1 MAVGIDSKDFRGSSQ
16 VTIDFLDKSPPPHV
30 HVLLGG
36 YFFFIL
42 LPEKHDSFSEMEILD
57 KNFTSLLNVSCEKE
71 IIKWYSMLPMVWFHR
86 TCYALF
92 VKLIGKL
99 YR

>member
-1 MAVGIDSKDFRGSSQ
+1 MGIDSKDFRGSSQ
-16 VTIDFLDKSPPPHV
+16 VTIDFLDKSPSSHV
-30 HVLLGG
+30 HVLLGY
-36 YFFFIL
+36 YFSFIL
-42 LPEKHDSFSEMEILD
+42 LEKHDSFSEIEILD

-71 IIKWYSMLPMVWFHR
+71 IMKWYSVLPMVWFYR
-86 TCYALF
+86 TCYTLF